1 MSSWVQVFFF
11 FCADDVCVYVC
22 VCVRAQC
29 RGMRALGRE
38 TDSGLSHVRPSCMYS
53 SEPGG
58 EAEANRSI
66 ITSEEH
72 SLTDANPRQERGARQ
87 KERGREKDRDPL
99 QNQLKPN

>member
-1 MSSWVQVFFF
+1 MQGFI
-11 FCADDVCVYVC
+11 CADDVCVCVC
-22 VCVRAQC
+22 VCVC
-29 RGMRALGRE
+29 RGMCAFQRE
-38 TDSGLSHVRPSCMYS
+38 TDRQRALARQALMHVFIRAW
-53 SEPGG
+53 G

>member
-1 MSSWVQVFFF
+1 M
-11 FCADDVCVYVC
+11 C
-22 VCVRAQC
+22 VCVRERVCVCTVSWNACVGERDRQ
-29 RGMRALGRE
+29 RALARQA
-38 TDSGLSHVRPSCMYS
+38 LMHVFIRAW
-53 SEPGG
+53 G